1 MATSMREEV
10 EHTRQARTLLT
21 PQATAPRTPR
31 RRSRGHAPLALDTVL
46 QVLGSQRG
54 EGIADS
60 AEELA
65 DTVRELFLDNLNGLA
80 VLSAPVR
87 AAGNGLPPEERPLPR
102 FCVRIIIEQL
112 PDEQ

>member
-1 MATSMREEV
+1 MATSMGEEV
-10 EHTRQARTLLT
+10 EHTRQARTLPP

-54 EGIADS
+54 EGVAGS

-65 DTVRELFLDNLNGLA
+65 DTVRELFLDNVYGLA
-80 VLSAPVR
+80 VLGAPAR
-87 AAGNGLPPEERPLPR
+87 AGGEVLPPEERPLPR
-102 FCVRIIIEQL
+102 FRVRITIEQL
-112 PDEQ
+112 PGEQ